1 MLNSQ
6 LPAFLSEQ
14 LLAETPAE
22 GFDCGD
28 CTACCTVLAVT
39 ELNKPMRFACQ
50 HQCRDG
56 CRTYLA
62 RPSGCRQ
69 FNCLWLRGAL
79 QQHASASVL
88 ISRSLL
94 QDSAHPAE
102 ESLRPDHSGV
112 IWDYFIDGKDRLPH
126 LVAFEVWTQAFHHSD
141 NFNFLKRVS
150 DQFTLRLSFRDGQWA
165 EVSNRTELAAVFES
179 RTDQACDD

>member
-1 MLNSQ
+1 MPNSQ
-6 LPAFLSEQ
+6 HLVFLSER
-14 LLAETPAE
+14 LLAESPAV

-79 QQHASASVL
+79 QQHKSATELVSHL
-88 ISRSLL
+88 PT
-94 QDSAHPAE
+94 QDSGNPAD

-112 IWDYFIDGKDRLPH
+112 IWDYFVDGKDRLPR
-126 LVAFEVWTQAFHHSD
+126 LVAFEVWTEAFRNSD
-141 NFNFLKRVS
+141 NFNFLQRVS
-150 DQFTLRLSFRDGQWA
+150 DQFSLRLSFRDGQWA
-165 EVSNRTELAAVFES
+165 EVGNREELAAVFES
-179 RTDQACDD
+179 RTDLA